1 MSRVKLEI
9 LPIEKEVRLMKDWG
23 KTKEQL
29 VNELVKMRQQI
40 VELDSLKAEYK
51 NVGHDLK
58 ERIKELECLYGISK
72 LAEIPDITLDKLYQ
86 EVANLLPQ
94 SWQYPEITGARIT
107 INGKKF
113 ETENYIDAEWKQSSD
128 IKVYRAKAGTVEVG
142 YLEERPGIDEGPF
155 FKEERLLIDA
165 VAERLGRIAEHKQAE
180 EAMDTA
186 QERLRS
192 QIRSTMKYEKKLTIL
207 SNIFNLLTQSLE
219 TKSSLRS
226 AMDMVMEAMGVEV
239 VLLFS
244 IEEKTKELVLTAYGG
259 VSQES
264 AQSIGRMRLGEGFNG
279 RVAETGEPL
288 LVEDA
293 SADPGLSREAVRQEN
308 LQAQLIVPMRAGGRV
323 VGTLCVAMRQ
333 QREFNV
339 EDVKL
344 LTAIGSETGIA
355 IENARLY
362 QEQLGI
368 TEQLRQS
375 ERNYRELFESAHD
388 AIWVHDLEGNILV
401 ANKATETLTGFSID
415 ELSSMNVEHFLTPE
429 SLKIAGEVHDHLLQG
444 EAITQPYEQH
454 LLRRDGTEATLRLT
468 TNLISSN
475 GQPTAFQ
482 NIARDITEEK
492 RMEENLRFYV
502 QQITRAQEEERLRIA
517 RELHDSTAQTLIAL
531 LHQLENLL
539 YDKAKLP
546 VGEARELW
554 SFHEQI
560 KGILQEVRHLSRDLR
575 PSLIDDVGLLAALR
589 WALRELKTEH
599 SVDGDLQVRGDE
611 QRLSQEVELILFRIV
626 QEALRNIGKH
636 SHASKAEVLIS
647 FEEGKI
653 TAIINDNGIGFQL
666 PDKVGDLSRSG
677 KLGLVGMEER
687 VRLLDGSLEIKS
699 EPGKGTTITVEAPI

>member
-1 MSRVKLEI
+1 LSR
-9 LPIEKEVRLMKDWG
+9 RLSSIWL
-23 KTKEQL
+23 EQL
-29 VNELVKMRQQI
+29 KVAIRNPHFWVILVLLVLCTIHHYANQI
-40 VELDSLKAEYK
+40 GLPSVLFPDALFGLTRHAI
-51 NVGHDLK
+51 DRL
-58 ERIKELECLYGISK
+58 LYLVSIIYAGYIFGTKIGLATTFVILLLMLPRAIFISPSP
-72 LAEIPDITLDKLYQ
+72 PDAL
-86 EVANLLPQ
+86 
-94 SWQYPEITGARIT
+94 
-107 INGKKF
+107 F
-113 ETENYIDAEWKQSSD
+113 ETATVILVGVLVNLWFRTQAKQM
-128 IKVYRAKAGTVEVG
+128 KAV
-142 YLEERPGIDEGPF
+142 EERE
-155 FKEERLLIDA
+155 
-165 VAERLGRIAEHKQAE
+165 QATA
-180 EAMDTA
+180 AMVTA

-192 QIRSTMKYEKKLTIL
+192 QIRSTMKYEKKLTTL
-207 SNIFNLLTQSLE
+207 SNISNLLTQSLE

-239 VLLFS
+239 ALLFS
-244 IEEKTKELVLTAYGG
+244 IEEKTKQLVLTAYAG
-259 VSQES
+259 VSQEF
-264 AQSIGRMRLGEGFNG
+264 AQSVGRMRLGEGFNG

-288 LVEDA
+288 LGEDA
-293 SADPGLSREAVRQEN
+293 SADPGLSGEAVKQEN
-308 LQAQLIVPMRAGGRV
+308 LQAQLIVPMKAGGRI

-368 TEQLRQS
+368 AEQLRQS
-375 ERNYRELFESAHD
+375 EKNYRELFESAHD

-415 ELSSMNVEHFLTPE
+415 ELSSMNVEHFLSPE

-475 GQPTAFQ
+475 GKPTAFQ

-502 QQITRAQEEERLRIA
+502 QQITKAQEEERLRIA

-554 SFHEQI
+554 GFHEQI

-599 SVDGDLQVRGDE
+599 SVDGNLQVRGDE

-699 EPGKGTTITVEAPI
+699 EPGKGTTVTVEAPI

>member
-1 MSRVKLEI
+1 LSRRLSSVWLERVKPVIRNPHFWVI
-9 LPIEKEVRLMKDWG
+9 LVL
-23 KTKEQL
+23 L
-29 VNELVKMRQQI
+29 VLTTIHHYPHQI
-40 VELDSLKAEYK
+40 GLPAV
-51 NVGHDLK
+51 
-58 ERIKELECLYGISK
+58 
-72 LAEIPDITLDKLYQ
+72 
-86 EVANLLPQ
+86 LLPDALFGLTRHAIDRLL
-94 SWQYPEITGARIT
+94 YLVPIIYAGYIFGTT
-107 INGKKF
+107 IGLATTFVTLVLMLPRAIFLSSSPPDALF
-113 ETENYIDAEWKQSSD
+113 ETATVILVGVVVNLWFRTQTKQM
-128 IKVYRAKAGTVEVG
+128 KAV
-142 YLEERPGIDEGPF
+142 EERE
-155 FKEERLLIDA
+155 
-165 VAERLGRIAEHKQAE
+165 QATA
-180 EAMDTA
+180 AMVTA

-192 QIRSTMKYEKKLTIL
+192 QIRSTIKYEKKLTTL
-207 SNIFNLLTQSLE
+207 SNISNLLTQSLE

-244 IEEKTKELVLTAYGG
+244 IEEKTRELVLAAYGG
-259 VSQES
+259 VSQEF
-264 AQSIGRMRLGEGFNG
+264 AQSIGRMRLGEGLNG

-293 SADPGLSREAVRQEN
+293 SIDPIFKGEIASQEN
-308 LQAQLIVPMRAGGRV
+308 LQTQLIVPMRAGGKV

-333 QREFNV
+333 QREFNI
-339 EDVKL
+339 EDVKF

-368 TEQLRQS
+368 AEQLRQS
-375 ERNYRELFESAHD
+375 EKNYRELFESAHD

-401 ANKATETLTGFSID
+401 ANKATEMLTGFSID
-415 ELSSMNVEHFLTPE
+415 ELYSMNVEHFLTPE
-429 SLKIAGEVHDHLLQG
+429 SLKIAGEVHDQLLQG

-475 GQPTAFQ
+475 GQPTSFQ

-502 QQITRAQEEERLRIA
+502 QQITRAQEEERLRIS

-554 SFHEQI
+554 GFHEQI

-611 QRLSQEVELILFRIV
+611 RRLSPEIELILFRIV
-626 QEALRNIGKH
+626 QEALRNVGKH
-636 SHASKAEVLIS
+636 SHASKVEVLIS
-647 FEEGKI
+647 FEQGKI
-653 TAIINDNGIGFQL
+653 TAVITDNGIGFEL
-666 PDKVGDLSRSG
+666 PEKVGDLSRSG

-687 VRLLDGSLEIKS
+687 VRLLDGSLDIKS
-699 EPGKGTTITVEAPI
+699 EPGKGTTVTVEAPI

>member
-1 MSRVKLEI
+1 LSRRLSSIWLKQLKTAIRNPHFWVILTILVLCTIHHYANEI
-9 LPIEKEVRLMKDWG
+9 GLPEVLFPDLLFGLTRHAADRVLYLISIIYAGYIFGTTIGLATTFVTLLIMLPRAIFISPTPHDALFEI
-23 KTKEQL
+23 TTVIL
-29 VNELVKMRQQI
+29 VGVLANLWFRTRAKQI
-40 VELDSLKAEYK
+40 KA
-51 NVGHDLK
+51 VK
-58 ERIKELECLYGISK
+58 ERE
-72 LAEIPDITLDKLYQ
+72 
-86 EVANLLPQ
+86 
-94 SWQYPEITGARIT
+94 
-107 INGKKF
+107 
-113 ETENYIDAEWKQSSD
+113 
-128 IKVYRAKAGTVEVG
+128 
-142 YLEERPGIDEGPF
+142 
-155 FKEERLLIDA
+155 
-165 VAERLGRIAEHKQAE
+165 QATA
-180 EAMDTA
+180 AMVIA
-186 QERLRS
+186 QERLSS
-192 QIRSTMKYEKKLTIL
+192 QIRNTIKCEKKLTSL
-207 SNIFNLLTQSLE
+207 SNISNLLTQSLE

-226 AMDMVMEAMGVEV
+226 AMDMVMEVMGVEV

-244 IEEKTKELVLTAYGG
+244 IEEKTKELILTAYAG
-259 VSQES
+259 VSPEF

-279 RVAETGEPL
+279 RVAETEEPL

-293 SADPGLSREAVRQEN
+293 SEDPGLSREAVRQEN

-375 ERNYRELFESAHD
+375 EKNYRELFESAHD

-415 ELSSMNVEHFLTPE
+415 ELSSMNVKHFLSPE
-429 SLKIAGEVHDHLLQG
+429 SLKIAEEVHDHLLQG

-468 TNLISSN
+468 TNLISSD

-502 QQITRAQEEERLRIA
+502 QQITKAQEEERLRIS

-554 SFHEQI
+554 DFHEQI

-599 SVDGDLQVRGDE
+599 SVDGNLQVRGDE

-647 FEEGKI
+647 FEEGKF
-653 TAIINDNGIGFQL
+653 TATINDNGIGFQL

-677 KLGLVGMEER
+677 KLGLVGMQER

-699 EPGKGTTITVEAPI
+699 EPGKGTTIIVEAPI